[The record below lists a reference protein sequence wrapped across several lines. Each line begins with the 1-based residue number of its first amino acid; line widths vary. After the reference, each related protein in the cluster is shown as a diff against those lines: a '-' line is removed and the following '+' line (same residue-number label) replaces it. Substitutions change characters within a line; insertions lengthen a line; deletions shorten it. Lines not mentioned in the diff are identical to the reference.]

1 MQNEGSEPEEYEPG
15 YESEEHQQDA
25 NYWRERR
32 AAVSSFVRSFS
43 FLLTVTRNDDQLGKL
58 RREGCQKVPVLRA
71 LARST
76 LFLRAFDEE
85 FQSEHEYLTEAEK
98 QEAGLELGVP
108 TYYVRQK
115 RWLSPKASR
124 VVGSVRP
131 AYG

>member
-25 NYWRERR
+25 N
-32 AAVSSFVRSFS
+32 
-43 FLLTVTRNDDQLGKL
+43 VTRNDDQLGKL